1 MNGLL
6 SPWQFCRSRDDVLD
20 MCEQWRAVM
29 LGALAVTRS
38 MPKSPRDEIG
48 TRETWIQD
56 RLGERKYRQL
66 RMHLSGALRLL
77 NELRDNRAR
86 DSAQSSGE
94 TTRAVANLTRQLQ
107 QLSPKRSLPSRNLKV
122 AKREERKAR

>member
-1 MNGLL
+1 MARG
-6 SPWQFCRSRDDVLD
+6 D
-20 MCEQWRAVM
+20 A

-48 TRETWIQD
+48 ARETWIQD

-66 RMHLSGALRLL
+66 RMHLTGALRLL
-77 NELRDNRAR
+77 NELREQLEQA

-94 TTRAVANLTRQLQ
+94 TTE
-107 QLSPKRSLPSRNLKV
+107 LSPISLSSCSSCHQNDRFPS
-122 AKREERKAR
+122 AI

>member
-1 MNGLL
+1 MACG
-6 SPWQFCRSRDDVLD
+6 D
-20 MCEQWRAVM
+20 A

-94 TTRAVANLTRQLQ
+94 TTRAVADLTRQLQ
-107 QLSPKRSLPSRNLKV
+107 QLSPKRSLPSRDLKV